1 MNTYNHTH
9 TPTNSGKLI
18 KARVHQPC
26 TQDSCPIVIVSSEWW
41 SIGEVV
47 NHISDNRCH
56 RHFFLFARQWRDLH
70 LELVMLQY
78 ISSPRFWKTRSIV
91 QGRKGQTSKIDI
103 VEALKASRSS
113 RHMPSV
119 LSHHN
124 PVDQGSHRKC
134 TVCLRTESSNAE
146 MPLLKPGRS
155 GT

>member
-1 MNTYNHTH
+1 MNTHNHIL
-9 TPTNSGKLI
+9 TPTSSEKLI
-18 KARVHQPC
+18 KARVHQPF
-26 TQDSCPIVIVSSEWW
+26 TQDSGPIVIVSSEWW

-47 NHISDNRCH
+47 NHISDNRRH
-56 RHFFLFARQWRDLH
+56 RHFFLFARQWRD

-134 TVCLRTESSNAE
+134 TACLRTESSNAE